1 MTMPYPVVPFTDE
14 FGLEILAYRVDLGN
28 GLIVLIP
35 KAKIDSGE
43 TTLEAEIDS
52 FRKSIQP

>member
-14 FGLEILAYRVDLGN
+14 LGLEILAYRVDLNN
-28 GLIVLIP
+28 GMILLVP

-43 TTLEAEIDS
+43 TTLEAEIDF
-52 FRKSIQP
+52 FRKSLAP